1 MNRLAAQL
9 DFVLLCD
16 RLKRVQR
23 TTTLHDGSRLENSA
37 EHSWHLAL
45 MALTLGE
52 LAPAGTDLDRVVR
65 LLLVHDLVEIGAGDL
80 HFDAGPEAL
89 SAQRQAEE
97 QAAAL
102 VFGQL
107 PLEQAGQLRALWQ
120 EFEERRTIEARFARA
135 LDAFQPMLL
144 TWGPGGRGCLQS
156 APELTRSRVL
166 ALKEKHLRE
175 FPRLWEA
182 AQGLLEQAQ
191 ARGIIRPA

>member
-9 DFVLLCD
+9 DFLLLCD
-16 RLKRVQR
+16 RLKKVQR

-65 LLLVHDLVEIGAGDL
+65 LLLVHDLVEIEAGDL

-107 PLEQAGQLRALWQ
+107 PPEQAGQLRALWQ
-120 EFEERRTIEARFARA
+120 EFEERRTVEARFARA

-144 TWGPGGRGCLQS
+144 TWGPGGHGCLES
-156 APELTRSRVL
+156 APELIRSRVL

-175 FPRLWEA
+175 FPPLWEA